1 MKINK
6 TNSQEINEKLALI
19 QKKSRVRTIDS
30 MSIQSAI
37 EAIESKL
44 TKLLPKSTWKGIK
57 VIVDVHA
64 QHFPT
69 CYSGSPESTQFTV
82 EYFSDWFITS
92 MDRTYCNSPV
102 NKYRLCLNEV
112 HKQQITEFIIKTF

>member
-57 VIVDVHA
+57 VMVDVHA

-82 EYFSDWFITS
+82 EYFSNWFITS

-102 NKYRLCLNEV
+102 NKYRLFLSDS
-112 HKQQITEFIIKTF
+112 HQQQMIGFIIKTF